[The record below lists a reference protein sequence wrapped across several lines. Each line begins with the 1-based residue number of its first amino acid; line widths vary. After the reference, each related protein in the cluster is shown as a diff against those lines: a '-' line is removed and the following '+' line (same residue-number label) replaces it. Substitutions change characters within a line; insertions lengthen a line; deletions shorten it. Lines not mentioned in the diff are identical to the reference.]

1 MIKMNKFLEEKMT
14 KKMNPGPLGLLG
26 FGMTTILLN
35 LANAG
40 IIQLS
45 VVVVAMGIALGGLAQ
60 IIAGILEFKNYNNF
74 GGTAFT
80 AYGFFWISLV
90 GIWLLPKDYPA
101 LTADL
106 TSMGFYL
113 LLWGIFTTFMFIGTL
128 THNTITKLVFG
139 SLALLF
145 YLLALGDF
153 TSIPFI
159 TVVAGFVGIIT
170 GLFAMYSAVGQI
182 VNEELGKDV
191 FPL

>member
-1 MIKMNKFLEEKMT
+1 MINLLEEYMT

-40 IIQLS
+40 ITQLS
-45 VVVVAMGIALGGLAQ
+45 LVVVAMGIALGGFAQ
-60 IIAGILEFKNYNNF
+60 IIAGILEFKNHNNF

-80 AYGFFWISLV
+80 AYGFFWLSLV
-90 GIWLLPKDYPA
+90 AIWLLPKDYPM

-113 LLWGIFTTFMFIGTL
+113 LLWGVFTTFMFVGTL

-153 TSIPFI
+153 TGKILI
-159 TVVAGFVGIIT
+159 TNIAGYVGIVT

-182 VNEELGKDV
+182 VNEELGKNV